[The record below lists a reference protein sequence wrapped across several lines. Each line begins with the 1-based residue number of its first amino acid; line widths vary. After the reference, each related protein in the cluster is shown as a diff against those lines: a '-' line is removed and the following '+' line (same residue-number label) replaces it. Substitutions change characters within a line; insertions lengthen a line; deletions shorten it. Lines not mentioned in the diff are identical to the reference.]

1 MEQEAGGAL
10 AQGHIYFATPDPC
23 APAERGLAAAASGR
37 RDCLARG
44 GLVSQEALYGVGPW
58 LSLRGGFEACILGDS
73 SASLS
78 PPGDEKMNA

>member
-10 AQGHIYFATPDPC
+10 AQGHILFCNPRPVC
-23 APAERGLAAAASGR
+23 AERGLAAAASGR